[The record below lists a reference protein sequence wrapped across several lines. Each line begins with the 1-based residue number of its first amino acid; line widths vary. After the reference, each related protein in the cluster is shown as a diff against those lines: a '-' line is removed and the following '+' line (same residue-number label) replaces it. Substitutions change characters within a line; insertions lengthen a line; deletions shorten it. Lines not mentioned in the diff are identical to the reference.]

1 VRPETE
7 FLEDT
12 AEDLFEEAPCGY
24 LSTRLDGTIVQVNRT
39 FEAWT
44 GRSRRDLLAG
54 VRFQDLLSP
63 GGRIY
68 HETHYAPLL
77 QMQGSVRGI
86 AVEIVRADGSAL
98 PALIN
103 SVLRRDEGGRP
114 RVIRTTIFD
123 ATDRRRY
130 EQELLRASQREH
142 EIAHQL
148 QRSLLA
154 GKLPVSPA
162 LGLEIFYSPAG
173 RGLEVGGDWYDSF
186 WVQSEETIGLVLG
199 DVVGRGIAAAATMGQ
214 LRSAVRALAST
225 GLGPAA
231 LLEAL
236 DRYSRRH
243 GVGEMTTLV
252 YAELTLETGL
262 FRFACAGH
270 PPPLILEPGRE
281 PYFAWGG
288 RSTPLNPYG
297 ESGGRAESCC
307 SLPADAVVLLYTDGL
322 IERRGVPQ
330 YDGESKLRDELA
342 AHGHEPLKDIV
353 EAVVRALRD
362 PSDSDDVCLLAAQL
376 APASPSELPDA
387 VD

>member
-1 VRPETE
+1 MRPETE
-7 FLEDT
+7 LLKDT

-24 LSTRLDGTIVQVNRT
+24 LSTRLDGTIIQVNRT

-44 GRSRRDLLAG
+44 GRSRLDLLAG
-54 VRFQDLLSP
+54 MRFQDLLSP

-77 QMQGSVRGI
+77 RMQGSVRGI
-86 AVEIVRADGSAL
+86 AVEILRADGSAL

-103 SVLRRDEGGRP
+103 SMLRRDEDGRG

-142 EIAHQL
+142 EIAQQL

-154 GKLPVSPA
+154 GELPASPA
-162 LGLEIFYSPAG
+162 LELEIFYSPAV
-173 RGLEVGGDWYDSF
+173 RGLAVGGDWYDSF
-186 WVQSEETIGLVLG
+186 WIESDTTVGLVVG
-199 DVVGRGIAAAATMGQ
+199 DVVGRGIPAAATMGQ

-231 LLEAL
+231 MLNAL
-236 DRYSRRH
+236 DEYSRRH

-252 YAELTLETGL
+252 YAELALETGV

-270 PPPLILEPGRE
+270 PPPLIFEPGRE
-281 PYFAWGG
+281 PDYAWGG
-288 RSTPLNPYG
+288 RSTPLNPHG
-297 ESGGRAESCC
+297 DSGGRSESCC
-307 SLPADAVVLLYTDGL
+307 SLRSGAVVLLYTDGL
-322 IERRGVPQ
+322 IERRSSPQ
-330 YDGESKLRDELA
+330 PDGESRLREELA
-342 AHGHEPLKDIV
+342 AHRNEPLKEI
-353 EAVVRALRD
+353 AQGIVRALRD
-362 PSDSDDVCLLAAQL
+362 PSHSDDVCLLAAQFHR
-376 APASPSELPDA
+376 A
-387 VD
+387 